1 VLNLSETK
9 KHACKEP
16 ASVEAKE
23 LVTRAWKRGVLI
35 ITGGMS
41 TVRMAPP
48 LIINKGQEIFETT
61 AREIT
66 QEKLKS
72 E

>member
-1 VLNLSETK
+1 M
-9 KHACKEP
+9 HACKEP

-23 LVTRAWKRGVLI
+23 LVTRAWKRGVLM

-48 LIINKGQEIFETT
+48 LIISKELVDKGLEISEAT
-61 AREIT
+61 AREIAQKT
-66 QEKLKS
+66 EK
-72 E
+72 